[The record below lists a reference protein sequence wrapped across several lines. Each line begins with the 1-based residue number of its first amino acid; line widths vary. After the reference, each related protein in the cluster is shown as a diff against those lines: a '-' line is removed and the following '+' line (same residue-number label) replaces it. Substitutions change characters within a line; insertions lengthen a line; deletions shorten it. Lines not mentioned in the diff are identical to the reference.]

1 LAWVLQ
7 QFAAQFKF
15 NLMFWRPKAD
25 SSLQAFKTNDFP
37 TNANSN
43 PPIFA
48 TNESTYLGS
57 EVKLPSPVCLYA
69 SSNPSAHKPNNIHRN
84 SGQGIEHL
92 RETLLSA
99 GTHAW
104 WGLVETTGETSGTA
118 AFTSLGFEELNA
130 TRSLECAWKIG
141 QAAAPQQEI
150 HYPSHNSTGDGTDC
164 ERVNYLCNC
173 NVEQC
178 L

>member
-1 LAWVLQ
+1 
-7 QFAAQFKF
+7 
-15 NLMFWRPKAD
+15 M
-25 SSLQAFKTNDFP
+25 
-37 TNANSN
+37 
-43 PPIFA
+43 
-48 TNESTYLGS
+48 
-57 EVKLPSPVCLYA
+57 
-69 SSNPSAHKPNNIHRN
+69 
-84 SGQGIEHL
+84 
-92 RETLLSA
+92 
-99 GTHAW
+99 
-104 WGLVETTGETSGTA
+104 ETTGETSGTA